1 MVKVK
6 EQIANLIL
14 SGRKGYEEENSYE
27 KVLENTNHKES
38 EGNKGRIYKDADI
51 VNSLTVQTTHG
62 GVSIKLT
69 PKRVFGSL
77 GVTANA
83 YLTYSEVINE
93 KGTAALKNGDTVL
106 QFWVTPDSVF
116 VTGTASRQYKGLA
129 SKNDVGLQAEST
141 VVSTYSEY
149 SGS

>member
-1 MVKVK
+1 MTP
-6 EQIANLIL
+6 IANVYLISDVDDL
-14 SGRKGYEEENSYE
+14 QYVKTGFVIVKAN
-27 KVLENTNHKES
+27 
-38 EGNKGRIYKDADI
+38 KDAEI

-62 GVSIKLT
+62 GVSVKLT

-77 GVTANA
+77 GVTASA

-93 KGTAALKNGDTVL
+93 KGTADLANGNEVL
-106 QFWVTPDSVF
+106 QFWVTPDNVF

-129 SKNDVGLQAEST
+129 SKNDVGLQSESA